1 MLVLFETAQGY
12 AFFKL
17 HDDKK
22 LGKVD
27 KLIKTFE
34 AGGEALDNLITLHH
48 FEKFKSTSEAV
59 DNAAALLESK
69 IGKKLKKALKKCIV
83 KQELVEE
90 LAVADPKLGT
100 KIKDKFDINCIST
113 NHVQELMSLI
123 RNKVEHLIPEWSNED
138 DMVMQLG
145 TAHGIGRYKLK
156 FSPDKVDTMIVQAVS
171 LLDDLDKELNNY
183 IMRCREW
190 YGWHFPELSK
200 ILPDHMTYVKTI
212 LTIGMRTAAAEADL
226 SEVIEDEET
235 ANKVKEYAEI
245 SMGTDIADLDLENIK
260 LLCQNIVELT
270 EYRAQLFDYL
280 RNRMMTIA
288 PNLTILVGELVGA
301 RLISHAGSLM
311 NLAKQ
316 PASTVQI
323 LGAEKALFRA
333 LKTKHDTPKYGLIYH
348 AQLVGMSNTQV
359 KGKMSRML
367 AAKAALATRVDALGD
382 EPTNALGTEHRAKL
396 EARLKMLED
405 GNLRS
410 VNGFGRKRGTAKNDK
425 VVEHKSKRFKFE
437 PKEE

>member
-1 MLVLFETAQGY
+1 LN
-12 AFFKL
+12 
-17 HDDKK
+17 
-22 LGKVD
+22 
-27 KLIKTFE
+27 
-34 AGGEALDNLITLHH
+34 NLISLHH
-48 FEKFKSTSEAV
+48 FEKFKSTTEAV
-59 DNAAALLESK
+59 DGAAALLESK
-69 IGKKLKKALKKCIV
+69 IGKKLKKAIKKSIV
-83 KQELVEE
+83 KQSLEDD

-100 KIKDKFDINCIST
+100 KIKDKFDITCVST
-113 NHVQELMSLI
+113 NAVQELMSLI
-123 RNKVEHLIPEWSNED
+123 RNRVQDLIPEWSDED
-138 DMVMQLG
+138 EMVMQLG
-145 TAHGIGRYKLK
+145 TSHGIGRYKLK

-200 ILPDHMTYVKTI
+200 ILPDHMTYVRTI
-212 LTIGMRTAAAEADL
+212 LTIGMRSAAADADL
-226 SEVIEDEET
+226 SDVIEDEET
-235 ANKVKEYAEI
+235 ANKVKEYSEI
-245 SMGTDIADLDLENIK
+245 SMGTDIADEDLDNIK
-260 LLCQNIVELT
+260 FLCQNIIELT
-270 EYRAQLFDYL
+270 EYRAQLYDYL

-311 NLAKQ
+311 NLAKH

-348 AQLVGMSNTQV
+348 AQLVGMSSTQT

-382 EPTNALGTEHRAKL
+382 EPTNVLGTEHRAKL

-405 GNLRS
+405 SKLRV
-410 VNGFGRKRGTAKNDK
+410 VNGFGKKRAKSGERPVD
-425 VVEHKSKRFKFE
+425 HKSKKFKFE
-437 PKEE
+437 PKVEPKEE

>member
-1 MLVLFETAQGY
+1 M
-12 AFFKL
+12 
-17 HDDKK
+17 
-22 LGKVD
+22 
-27 KLIKTFE
+27 
-34 AGGEALDNLITLHH
+34 DN
-48 FEKFKSTSEAV
+48 V
-59 DNAAALLESK
+59 AALLESK
-69 IGKKLKKALKKCIV
+69 LGKKLKKAIKKSIV
-83 KQELVEE
+83 KQDLIEE

-100 KIKDKFDINCIST
+100 KIKEKFDINCVST
-113 NHVQELMSLI
+113 NAVQELMSLI
-123 RNKVEHLIPEWSNED
+123 RNKVEDLIPEWSNED

-145 TAHGIGRYKLK
+145 TSHGIGRYKLK

-212 LTIGMRTAAAEADL
+212 LRVGMRSATNETDL
-226 SEVIEDEET
+226 SDLIEDEET
-235 ANKVKEYAEI
+235 INKVKEYAEI
-245 SMGTDIADLDLENIK
+245 SMGTDIADEDLENIK
-260 LLCQNIVELT
+260 YLCQNIVELS
-270 EYRAQLFDYL
+270 EYRAQLFEYL

-311 NLAKQ
+311 NLAKH

-348 AQLVGMSNTQV
+348 AQLVGMSNAQT

-367 AAKAALATRVDALGD
+367 AAKAALATRVDAFGE

-396 EARLKMLED
+396 ETRLKMLED
-405 GNLRS
+405 TKLRHKS
-410 VNGFGRKRGTAKNDK
+410 KPKQP
-425 VVEHKSKRFKFE
+425 EHKSKRFKM
-437 PKEE
+437 EES

>member
-17 HDDKK
+17 HDEKK
-22 LGKVD
+22 LAQV
-27 KLIKTFE
+27 
-34 AGGEALDNLITLHH
+34 DNLIEAFNQGGDKLDGLISLHH
-48 FEKFKSTSEAV
+48 FERFKSTSEAV
-59 DNAAALLESK
+59 DSAASLLKSK
-69 IGKKLKKALKKCIV
+69 IGKKLKKAIKKSIV
-83 KQELVEE
+83 KQDLVEE

-100 KIKDKFDINCIST
+100 KIKEKFDINCVST
-113 NHVQELMSLI
+113 NAVQELMSLI
-123 RNKVEHLIPEWSNED
+123 RFKIDELVPEWSTDD

-145 TAHGIGRYKLK
+145 TSHGIGRYKLK
-156 FSPDKVDTMIVQAVS
+156 FSPDKVDTMIIQAVS

-200 ILPDHMTYVKTI
+200 IIPDHMTYVKTI
-212 LTIGMRTAAAEADL
+212 LKLGMRSSAATTDL
-226 SEVIEDEET
+226 SEVIEDTET
-235 ANKVKEYAEI
+235 ADKVKEYAEM
-245 SMGTDIADLDLENIK
+245 SMGTDIADEDLENIK
-260 LLCQNIVELT
+260 FLCENIVELT

-311 NLAKQ
+311 NLAKH

-348 AQLVGMSNTQV
+348 AQLVGQSNAQM

-367 AAKAALATRVDALGD
+367 AAKASLATRVDALGE
-382 EPTNALGTEHRAKL
+382 EPSNVLGVQHRAKL
-396 EARLKMLED
+396 ETRLKMLED
-405 GNLRS
+405 SKLR
-410 VNGFGRKRGTAKNDK
+410 VANGTGKRRASKPTEYD
-425 VVEHKSKRFKFE
+425 HKSKKIRHYN
-437 PKEE
+437 EE

>member
-1 MLVLFETAQGY
+1 MQ
-12 AFFKL
+12 L

-22 LGKVD
+22 LSKVD
-27 KLIKTFE
+27 KLYKAFKE
-34 AGGEALDNLITLHH
+34 GGQQLDQLISLHH
-48 FEKFKSTSEAV
+48 FEKFKSTNEAV
-59 DNAAALLESK
+59 DSAASLLESRL
-69 IGKKLKKALKKCIV
+69 GKKLKKVLKKSII
-83 KQELVEE
+83 KQNLVEE

-100 KIKDKFDINCIST
+100 KIKEKFDINCVST
-113 NHVQELMSLI
+113 GAVQELMSLI
-123 RNKVEHLIPEWSNED
+123 RSKVDDLIPEWTSD
-138 DMVMQLG
+138 DNMVMALG
-145 TAHGIGRYKLK
+145 TSHGIGRYKLK
-156 FSPDKVDTMIVQAVS
+156 FSPDKVDTMIIQAVS

-200 ILPDHMTYVKTI
+200 IIPDHMTYVRTI
-212 LTIGMRTAAAEADL
+212 LALGMKNHAATADL
-226 SEVIEDEET
+226 SEVIEDEEVV
-235 ANKVKEYAEI
+235 NKIKEYAEI
-245 SMGTDIADLDLENIK
+245 SMGTDIADEDLENIK
-260 LLCQNIVELT
+260 YLCQNIIELT
-270 EYRAQLFDYL
+270 EYRSQLFDYL

-311 NLAKQ
+311 NLAKH

-348 AQLVGMSNTQV
+348 AQLVGQSNSQM

-367 AAKAALATRVDALGD
+367 AAKASLATRVDALGE

-396 EARLKMLED
+396 EARLKFLED
-405 GNLRS
+405 SKLRVVNGSAKKRPNRQDRS
-410 VNGFGRKRGTAKNDK
+410 VD
-425 VVEHKSKRFKFE
+425 HKSKKFKIE
-437 PKEE
+437 AE

>member
-1 MLVLFETAQGY
+1 MAKIDDLV
-12 AFFKL
+12 
-17 HDDKK
+17 
-22 LGKVD
+22 
-27 KLIKTFE
+27 KTFYK
-34 AGGEALDNLITLHH
+34 GETDLNDILSLHH
-48 FEKFKSTSEAV
+48 FERFKSTTEAV
-59 DNAAALLESK
+59 NSAASLLDSK
-69 IGKKLKKALKKCIV
+69 IGKKLKKAIKKSIV
-83 KQELVEE
+83 KQNLVEE

-100 KIKDKFDINCIST
+100 KIKEKYDINCVST
-113 NHVQELMSLI
+113 NAVQELMSLI
-123 RNKVEHLIPEWSNED
+123 RYKVDDLIPEWSSED
-138 DMVMQLG
+138 NMVMELG
-145 TAHGIGRYKLK
+145 TSHGIGRYKLK

-200 ILPDHMTYVKTI
+200 IIPDHMTYVNTI
-212 LTIGMRTAAAEADL
+212 MTIGMRAAAVETDL
-226 SEVIEDEET
+226 SQVIDDEET
-235 ANKVKEYAEI
+235 IAKVKEYAEI
-245 SMGTDIADLDLENIK
+245 SMGTDIADEDLENIK
-260 LLCQNIVELT
+260 FLCQNIIELT
-270 EYRAQLFDYL
+270 EYRAQLYDYL

-311 NLAKQ
+311 NLAKH

-348 AQLVGMSNTQV
+348 AQLVGQSNAQM

-396 EARLKMLED
+396 ESRLKMLED
-405 GNLRS
+405 SKLR
-410 VNGFGRKRGTAKNDK
+410 VINNGAQKRRQSGKNDK
-425 VVEHKSKRFKFE
+425 SFDHQSKKFRFDDNNPSMDAE
-437 PKEE
+437 

>member
-1 MLVLFETAQGY
+1 MS
-12 AFFKL
+12 
-17 HDDKK
+17 
-22 LGKVD
+22 
-27 KLIKTFE
+27 
-34 AGGEALDNLITLHH
+34 NLISLHH

-59 DNAAALLESK
+59 DGAAALLESK
-69 IGKKLKKALKKCIV
+69 IGKKLKKAIKRSII
-83 KQELVEE
+83 KQELEDD

-100 KIKDKFDINCIST
+100 KIKDKFDITCVST
-113 NHVQELMSLI
+113 NAVQELMSLI
-123 RNKVEHLIPEWSNED
+123 RHKVEDLIPEWSSD
-138 DMVMQLG
+138 DEMVMQLG
-145 TAHGIGRYKLK
+145 TSHGIGRYKLK

-183 IMRCREW
+183 VMRCREW

-200 ILPDHMTYVKTI
+200 ILPDHMTYVRTI
-212 LTIGMRTAAAEADL
+212 LTIGMRSAAANIDL

-235 ANKVKEYAEI
+235 ANKVKEYSEI
-245 SMGTDIADLDLENIK
+245 SMGTDIADEDLENIK
-260 LLCQNIVELT
+260 FLCQNIIELT
-270 EYRAQLFDYL
+270 EYRAQLYDYL

-311 NLAKQ
+311 NLAKH

-348 AQLVGMSNTQV
+348 AQLVGMSNAQT

-367 AAKAALATRVDALGD
+367 AAKASLATRVDALGD

-396 EARLKMLED
+396 EARLKILED
-405 GNLRS
+405 SKLRV
-410 VNGFGRKRGTAKNDK
+410 VNGFGKKRSKPGDNRPSVD
-425 VVEHKSKRFKFE
+425 HKSKRFKFE
-437 PKEE
+437 PKEEKE

>member
-1 MLVLFETAQGY
+1 MVKIFNKG
-12 AFFKL
+12 
-17 HDDKK
+17 
-22 LGKVD
+22 GKD
-27 KLIKTFE
+27 LEKLIS
-34 AGGEALDNLITLHH
+34 LHH
-48 FEKFKSTSEAV
+48 FERFRSTAEAV
-59 DNAAALLESK
+59 DNAAAILDSK
-69 IGKKLKKALKKCIV
+69 IGKKLKKAIKKSII

-90 LAVADPKLGT
+90 LAVADAKLGT
-100 KIKDKFDINCIST
+100 KIKDKFDINCVST
-113 NHVQELMSLI
+113 GAVQELMSLI
-123 RNKVEHLIPEWSNED
+123 RHKVEDLIPEWSEED

-145 TAHGIGRYKLK
+145 TAHGIGRYKIK
-156 FSPDKVDTMIVQAVS
+156 FSPDKVDTMIIQAVS

-212 LTIGMRTAAAEADL
+212 LTIGMRSCAADIDL

-235 ANKVKEYAEI
+235 INKVKEYAEI
-245 SMGTDIADLDLENIK
+245 SMGTDIADEDLENIK
-260 LLCQNIVELT
+260 YLCQNIIELT
-270 EYRAQLFDYL
+270 EYRTQLFDYL

-288 PNLTILVGELVGA
+288 PNLAILVGELVGA

-311 NLAKQ
+311 NLAKH

-348 AQLVGMSNTQV
+348 AQLVGASNTQM

-367 AAKAALATRVDALGD
+367 AAKASLATRVDALGD

-396 EARLKMLED
+396 ETRLKLLED
-405 GNLRS
+405 SKLRT
-410 VNGFGRKRGTAKNDK
+410 VNGFGKKRAKSERS
-425 VVEHKSKRFKFE
+425 VEHKSKKFKYE
-437 PKEE
+437 PAEE